1 MEYLA
6 ERRLGALSGGELQ
19 QGASGTG
26 KPIRFDLLVWTSLF
40 RVWIWQDLTC
50 FTKE

>member
-1 MEYLA
+1 MWVSGGA
-6 ERRLGALSGGELQ
+6 QTGALSGGELQ
-19 QGASGTG
+19 RVLLALAT
-26 KPIRFDLLVWTSLF
+26 IRFPIYWFWTSLF